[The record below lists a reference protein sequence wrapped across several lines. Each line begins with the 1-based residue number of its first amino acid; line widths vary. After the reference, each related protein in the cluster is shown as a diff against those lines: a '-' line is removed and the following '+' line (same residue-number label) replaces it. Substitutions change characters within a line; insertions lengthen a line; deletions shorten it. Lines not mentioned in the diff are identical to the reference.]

1 MTIRFSVETNIGKKR
16 EVNEDSLWPPQ
27 SPHPNEDN
35 PYGQLF
41 IVADGMGG
49 HGAGDL
55 ASRLAIEEISENFY
69 SLGPEYGEIPAR
81 LKLSIQKAH
90 LRLKQEASQSSSLE
104 RMGTTLVMA
113 VVQFD
118 EAQQQGRLWIGW
130 VGDSRA
136 YRMRDGKLKQLSE
149 DHSKLWPQIKAG
161 QLSWDEVRFHSE
173 RSKVTN
179 SLAVKRAKVEP
190 DIKPFDL
197 LPGDQILLCS
207 DGVTGEVRPHDL
219 EETLKYHEPTQATQ
233 RLIDLANADK
243 VVQREGQAVK
253 IPGGDDNITAVI
265 IEIPGGQPRPLPPVK
280 PKPATKPE
288 TVSSSKLAVGGMVIA
303 AIVGLMLLIAIGGVA
318 FWAFSRNS
326 EPPTPIAQSDP
337 PTPTATVPAVIEVGD
352 ETAAPTATQ
361 TETPTPTPTLAPG
374 ETREPTSTRRPT
386 NTPTSTATPTPTF
399 LPTATGI
406 PTATETVI
414 TVSSNSIELLQPSDK
429 KTVDVNTI
437 TFVWRWRG
445 ELLEN
450 QGFEVR
456 VGRNADELLG
466 VHNAVESNN
475 PNCNVQQNPCVKMLE
490 DSSYQLSV
498 DISTVPSV
506 SGNGLYFWT
515 VYLVEI
521 APEYRVLDDSFADV
535 SQFDY
540 VAPGSVT
547 GGKSGGG
554 ETGSGGDVNDD
565 GR

>member
-1 MTIRFSVETNIGKKR
+1 MTIQFSVETDIGKKR
-16 EVNEDSLWPPQ
+16 EVNEDSLWPPH
-27 SPHPNEDN
+27 SPHPHGDN

-55 ASRLAIEEISENFY
+55 ASRLAIEEITRNFY
-69 SLGPEYGEIPAR
+69 GLGPEYDEIPAR

-90 LRLKQEASQSSSLE
+90 LLLKQQASQSSSLQ
-104 RMGTTLVMA
+104 RMGTTLVIA

-118 EAQQQGRLWIGW
+118 EAQQQGQVWIGW

-136 YRMRDGKLKQLSE
+136 YRMRDGRLKQLSE
-149 DHSKLWPQIKAG
+149 DHSKLWPQIKAE
-161 QLSWDEVRFHSE
+161 QLSWDEVRFHPE

-207 DGVTGEVRPHDL
+207 DGVTGEVRNEDL
-219 EETLKYHEPTQATQ
+219 EKTLKYYEPAQATQ
-233 RLIDLANADK
+233 RLINLANADK
-243 VVQREGQAVK
+243 VVQHEGQAVT
-253 IPGGDDNITAVI
+253 IPGGDDNITAII
-265 IEIPGGQPRPLPPVK
+265 IEIPGGQPRPLPPVQA
-280 PKPATKPE
+280 KPATQPE
-288 TVSSSKLAVGGMVIA
+288 TVSSSKLAVGGMAIA
-303 AIVGLMLLIAIGGVA
+303 AIVGFMLLLVVGGAIAY
-318 FWAFSRNS
+318 WAFSQNS
-326 EPPTPIAQSDP
+326 EPPTPVVEADP
-337 PTPTATVPAVIEVGD
+337 PTPTATIQAVIAVGG
-352 ETAAPTATQ
+352 ETAVPTATE

-374 ETREPTSTRRPT
+374 ETREPTSTRQPT
-386 NTPTSTATPTPTF
+386 ATPTSTPTPTATF
-399 LPTATGI
+399 LPTPTDI
-406 PTATETVI
+406 PTATETVV
-414 TVSSNSIELLQPSDK
+414 TPSGNFIELLEPPNK

-437 TFVWRWRG
+437 TFVWQWRG

-456 VGRNADELLG
+456 VGRNANELLG

-490 DSSYQLSV
+490 DGSYQLSV

-506 SGNGLYFWT
+506 SGNGLYFWA
-515 VYLVEI
+515 VDLVEVI
-521 APEYRVLDDSFADV
+521 PKYRELDDSFADA

-547 GGKSGGG
+547 G
-554 ETGSGGDVNDD
+554 DNDD
-565 GR
+565 GGGNVDHGR